1 MSIVASLVQV
11 NIISHLT
18 GFPTPA
24 FVPLGF
30 VLNATIREID
40 QVISGI
46 FFKSPAMSLAASPT
60 TPYPSPCL
68 LLSGLWAER
77 GTDRRLKL
85 SAHPP
90 QTETV
95 PSVLQNLI
103 KQMPEP
109 EQLKMLS
116 ELKDEYDDR
125 SFYLLLWS

>member
-1 MSIVASLVQV
+1 
-11 NIISHLT
+11 
-18 GFPTPA
+18 
-24 FVPLGF
+24 
-30 VLNATIREID
+30 
-40 QVISGI
+40 
-46 FFKSPAMSLAASPT
+46 MSLAASPT

-116 ELKDEYDDR
+116 ELKDEYDDLAE
-125 SFYLLLWS
+125 SEQFGVVVSEACGTQTLL